1 MTLLL
6 LPPNYYGAICDINL
20 YFCKQSVLHF
30 SEIWRSLCVMDISF
44 SLWSFFAPFTGTC
57 WYWAVSFQFLC
68 HPAFQHEIL
77 NCSSWNICR
86 KCHYM
91 KFTFGLLL
99 SQHFPLLGSTD
110 LTLQT
115 PEVLNVRPQDPVTKR
130 WTSAALLY
138 KLYLKLKCLLL
149 FNFLFSCFM
158 AIFLRP
164 FLL

>member
-6 LPPNYYGAICDINL
+6 LPPNYYGAICDMNL

-30 SEIWRSLCVMDISF
+30 SEIWGSLCVMDISF
-44 SLWSFFAPFTGTC
+44 SLWSFFAPFTGTS
-57 WYWAVSFQFLC
+57 WYWAVSFQLLC

-99 SQHFPLLGSTD
+99 SFHCWAAQTWHCKHLRFWMSDPKILLQRDGDISCVA
-110 LTLQT
+110 LQT
-115 PEVLNVRPQDPVTKR
+115 
-130 WTSAALLY
+130 LL
-138 KLYLKLKCLLL
+138 KIKMFTTFQL
-149 FNFLFSCFM
+149 SV
-158 AIFLRP
+158 
-164 FLL
+164 